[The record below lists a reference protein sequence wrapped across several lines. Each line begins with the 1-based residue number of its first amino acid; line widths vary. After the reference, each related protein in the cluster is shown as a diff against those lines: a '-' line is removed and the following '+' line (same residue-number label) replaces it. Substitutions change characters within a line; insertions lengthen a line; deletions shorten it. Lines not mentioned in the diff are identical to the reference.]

1 MEKRIYSVTQIN
13 HYIAGLVEQDFMLRS
28 LKVSGEVSNLT
39 YHASGHIY
47 FTLKDSG
54 AAMKAVMF
62 KSKRGGL
69 SYPMKAGD
77 SVVVTGSMGVY
88 EKGGTYQLYVSR
100 IEPAGEGELY
110 AKVMRL
116 KEELSEMGMFDSSY
130 KKPIPKYNFHIGVV
144 TAPTG
149 AAIHDIMQISA
160 RRNPHVRITLY
171 PALVQGEGAAESVVR
186 GIETLDAMHLDTLI
200 VGRGGGSLEDLMAFN
215 DEEVARAIFNCNT
228 PVISA
233 VGHETDTTIADL
245 VADLRAPTPSA
256 AAELAVFSY
265 EKFCRDMEEAERRLA
280 FKMHHRILT
289 EQQRLSLLQNR
300 ILRKSP
306 QSRLRQLM
314 QQAVILEEQLNHR
327 MQQRLNTSRQLLM
340 QYPAKYKSLMQ
351 LKLKLSQQKIPLL
364 AARLDALSPVKKLA
378 GGWAYVES
386 DGKRITAASE
396 TKKGDELCLRFQDG
410 KVKAVVTETTRED
423 NHG

>member
-1 MEKRIYSVTQIN
+1 
-13 HYIAGLVEQDFMLRS
+13 MLRS

-62 KSKRGGL
+62 KSKRSGL
-69 SYPMKAGD
+69 TYPMKAGD
-77 SVVVTGSMGVY
+77 SVVVTGTMGVY

-110 AKVMRL
+110 AKVMKL
-116 KEELSEMGMFDSSY
+116 KEELSEMGMFDRSY

-149 AAIHDIMQISA
+149 AAIHDIMQITA

-171 PALVQGEGAAESVVR
+171 PALVQGEGAVHSVAQ
-186 GIETLDAMHLDTLI
+186 GIQTMDSLGLDVLI

-215 DEEVARAIFNCNT
+215 DEEVARAIFRCQT
-228 PVISA
+228 PVVSA

-256 AAELAVFSY
+256 AAELCVFSY
-265 EKFCRDMEEAERRLA
+265 EAFCADLQEAGRKLSSAMQQKLLSEEMQISRL
-280 FKMHHRILT
+280 R
-289 EQQRLSLLQNR
+289 QRMLAR
-300 ILRKSP
+300 SP

-314 QQAVILEEQLNHR
+314 QQAALMEERLGHQIRRQSELYR
-327 MQQRLNTSRQLLM
+327 QRIRQYGPKFSSAM
-340 QYPAKYKSLMQ
+340 GH
-351 LKLKLSQQKIPLL
+351 KLTMSGQKLSFL
-364 AARLDALSPVKKLA
+364 AAKLDAASPIKKLA
-378 GGWAYVES
+378 GGWAYVEH
-386 DGKRITAASE
+386 DEKRVVQAGDVNR
-396 TKKGDELCLRFQDG
+396 GDEISLQFQDG
-410 KVKAVVTETTRED
+410 RIKASVTEKIMEED
-423 NHG
+423 HGRKE

>member
-1 MEKRIYSVTQIN
+1 
-13 HYIAGLVEQDFMLRS
+13 MLRS
-28 LKVSGEVSNLT
+28 LKVGGEVSNLT

-62 KSKRGGL
+62 KSKRSGL
-69 SYPMKAGD
+69 TYPMKAGD
-77 SVVVTGSMGVY
+77 SVVVTGTMGVY

-110 AKVMRL
+110 AKVMKL
-116 KEELSEMGMFDSSY
+116 KSELAEMGMFDPSY

-149 AAIHDIMQISA
+149 AAIHDIMQITA
-160 RRNPHVRITLY
+160 RRNPHVSITLY
-171 PALVQGEGAAESVVR
+171 PALVQGEGAAASVAQ
-186 GIETLDAMHLDTLI
+186 GIRTMDALGLDVLI

-215 DEEVARAIFNCNT
+215 DEEVARAIFGCNT

-256 AAELAVFSY
+256 GAELAVFSY
-265 EKFCRDMEEAERRLA
+265 EKFCQDLKEAEHRLSSG
-280 FKMHHRILT
+280 MERRILK
-289 EQQRLSLLQNR
+289 QQRQIALLRQR
-300 ILRKSP
+300 MLKKSP

-314 QQAVILEEQLNHR
+314 QQTDLLQEKMSHQMKRRLEAGKREI
-327 MQQRLNTSRQLLM
+327 M
-340 QYPAKYKSLMQ
+340 QYVPRYASAME
-351 LKLKLSQQKIPLL
+351 LKQKMCAQHLSLL
-364 AARLDALSPVKKLA
+364 AAKLDAASPVKKLA

-386 DGKRITAASE
+386 DGKRVKAAADV
-396 TKKGDELCLRFQDG
+396 KAGDDICLQFQDG
-410 KVKAVVTETTRED
+410 RLLATVTEKKMEEI
-423 NHG
+423 HGE